1 MLAARSNPV
10 LLKWLRSNHGTSPW
24 KSTGIST
31 REIFSMN
38 PPLFFQLFHEQVN
51 LQERE
56 MRYRMQADHVSGSS
70 PLLLPLCESS
80 QDKLFCFGMGDRA
93 LNVFPQYDDLLF
105 QGGNFSEQY

>member
-31 REIFSMN
+31 REFFSMN
-38 PPLFFQLFHEQVN
+38 SPLFFQFLHEQVN

-56 MRYRMQADHVSGSS
+56 VRCRMHADHISGSS
-70 PLLLPLCESS
+70 SLLLPLCESS
-80 QDKLFCFGMGDRA
+80 QDKLFCFDRGDRA
-93 LNVFPQYDDLLF
+93 LNVFPQY
-105 QGGNFSEQY
+105 NN